1 MPKVSVVTPTYNRA
15 NYIKKCIDS
24 ILNQSLTDIEFIL
37 VDDGS
42 TDNTESIVKEYND
55 PRLKYIK
62 RENHGIGS
70 SRNYGIDISTG
81 EYILFVDSDDYIDL
95 KALEKMYNK
104 AILDDLDIVVTDY
117 YNAYL
122 NGTIEEIHMDSFHN
136 TKLIDNPSILLKI
149 NLGPCNKL
157 FKRELFNN
165 KELRFPEDI
174 KYEDM
179 PLVSHLFKEANSIGK
194 IDEALCYFLVDN
206 VSETTVRDE
215 RVFDIFKSLKL
226 TLSYLYEEEYKDT
239 LKELVIS
246 KLCNYNIQQ
255 RYQKNRKI
263 RHKFINDS
271 FIFMKSIDSKYKK
284 NPYFKSRNKLK
295 GFIEKHKLMTI
306 LYCDIYRMIKK

>member
-1 MPKVSVVTPTYNRA
+1 MPKVSVVTPTYNRDK
-15 NYIKKCIDS
+15 YIKKCIDS
-24 ILNQSLTDIEFIL
+24 ILNQTLSDIELIL

-42 TDNTESIVKEYND
+42 TDNTSNIVSTYND
-55 PRLKYIK
+55 PRLKYFK
-62 RENHGIGS
+62 RENHGIGA
-70 SRNYGIDISTG
+70 SRNFGIDKSLG
-81 EYILFVDSDDYIDL
+81 EYILFVDSDDFIESN
-95 KALEKMYNK
+95 ALEKMYNK
-104 AILDDLDIVVTDY
+104 AMYDDLDILVSDY
-117 YNAYL
+117 YNIYQDGRL
-122 NGTIEEIHMDSFHN
+122 DNIHLESFDN
-136 TKLIDNPSILLKI
+136 TTLKDKPELLLTI

-157 FKRELFNN
+157 FKRDLFDN

-179 PLVSHLFKEANSIGK
+179 PLVSHLFKCSKKLGK

-255 RYQKNRKI
+255 RYQKNRKT

-284 NPYFKSRNKLK
+284 NNYFKTRNKLK

-306 LYCDIYRMIKK
+306 LYCDIYRIIKG